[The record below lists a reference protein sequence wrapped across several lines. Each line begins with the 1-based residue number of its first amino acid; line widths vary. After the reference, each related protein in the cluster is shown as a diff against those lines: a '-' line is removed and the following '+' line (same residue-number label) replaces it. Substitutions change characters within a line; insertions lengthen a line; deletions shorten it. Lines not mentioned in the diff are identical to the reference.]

1 MTGPLYRLGGACA
14 KHHWPV
20 ILVWILVAVALALG
34 AGAAGEKNSDNLSLP
49 GTGSTRTG
57 PAEGELP
64 DQAYGTNPVVL
75 EAKSGKL
82 TDSRN
87 SKAISDTVKSLKK

>member
-1 MTGPLYRLGGACA
+1 
-14 KHHWPV
+14 
-20 ILVWILVAVALALG
+20 LVWILAAVALALG

-49 GTGSTRTG
+49 GTGSTR
-57 PAEGELP
+57 AQEGELP